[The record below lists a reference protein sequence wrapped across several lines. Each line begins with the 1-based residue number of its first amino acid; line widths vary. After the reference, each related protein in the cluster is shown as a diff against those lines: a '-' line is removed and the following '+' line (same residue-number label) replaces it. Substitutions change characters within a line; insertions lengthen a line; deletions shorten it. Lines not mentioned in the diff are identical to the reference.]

1 MKTSKHILLTVVFVL
16 LSGFGA
22 GVMAQGEAG
31 AAFRMPPE
39 PIEPVTT
46 VNAIEVT
53 DGTMGWDGL
62 KQETA
67 FGYSFLGRTTG
78 SFPGSFTLSMNCTPP
93 LTKLDHDEIGGV
105 GVGITPIPFVPP
117 IGITGGTWTLPVYI
131 TGIRGSGYA
140 GSLYGTIAKGEMN
153 YDKTGTTA
161 NVYVV
166 LNVDGGTQDWDG
178 VKGYATFAGT
188 LFVDEKTQKTMLT
201 GNLVFNFISVD
212 PVP

>member
-1 MKTSKHILLTVVFVL
+1 MKTSKHILLTVVFML

-22 GVMAQGEAG
+22 GVMAQNKAG
-31 AAFRMPPE
+31 AAFRLPPE
-39 PIEPVTT
+39 PIVPVTT
-46 VNAIEVT
+46 VNAIEITV
-53 DGTMGWDGL
+53 GTMGWDGL

-67 FGYSFLGRTTG
+67 FGYSFLGLTTG

-93 LTKLDHDEIGGV
+93 PTKVANGGS
-105 GVGITPIPFVPP
+105 VGISPIPIPP
-117 IGITGGTWTLPVYI
+117 PAIEVTGGSWTLPVYM
-131 TGIRGSGYA
+131 TALGGSGYA
-140 GSLYGTIAKGEMN
+140 GSLYGTIAEGEMN
-153 YDKTGTTA
+153 YDKTGTKA

-188 LFVDEKTQKTMLT
+188 LFVDEKSQKTVLT
-201 GNLVFNFISVD
+201 GDLVFNFISMD